1 MRNNN
6 ITIVISTYKRE
17 KQLLEI
23 LTSLNKQLIPN
34 LIVEIIICDS
44 GSNYNYNNFPELN
57 KNLKLIKLDIEEN
70 VLSIKRNIGILN
82 ASYSNIILLD
92 DDCIPCKDFLVSYLE
107 DFEFLDDY
115 TIISGIVK
123 YPANYIEN
131 SKYIKFRDSKHF
143 KNNILNEDNSLSSNQ
158 IVAMNMGFK
167 KTTDFI
173 NSGLF
178 DKRFYGYGFEDY
190 EFAYRYKKKNYKLKI
205 TKASIIHDEGKPNL
219 EKYLNK
225 YYHLGRDGMKNLLN
239 INEQAAKDTIYY
251 RIENNFYFK
260 MILKIFGINKLLIY
274 FEKMILL
281 IDKIKYLNIPK
292 IYEFAR
298 LSSYVRGFLD
308 RNQSSLTS
316 KSRNWYE

>member
-92 DDCIPCKDFLVSYLE
+92 DDCIPCKD
-107 DFEFLDDY
+107 DY

-178 DKRFYGYGFEDY
+178 DKRFYGYGFE
-190 EFAYRYKKKNYKLKI
+190 N
-205 TKASIIHDEGKPNL
+205 
-219 EKYLNK
+219 
-225 YYHLGRDGMKNLLN
+225 
-239 INEQAAKDTIYY
+239 
-251 RIENNFYFK
+251 
-260 MILKIFGINKLLIY
+260 
-274 FEKMILL
+274 
-281 IDKIKYLNIPK
+281 
-292 IYEFAR
+292 
-298 LSSYVRGFLD
+298 
-308 RNQSSLTS
+308 
-316 KSRNWYE
+316 